1 MAEKKIIINR
11 SKCIGC
17 GSCVACGEGKIK
29 FIDGRAWAD
38 NSDHSQEAAQDIIDL
53 CPVDAISAGTEAE
66 YQQAYEQQGVQK
78 EEDEAEDC

>member
-1 MAEKKIIINR
+1 MADKKIIINR

-29 FIDGRAWAD
+29 FINGKAWSSDAD
-38 NSDHSQEAAQDIIDL
+38 YKEDEAQDIVDL
-53 CPVDAISAGTEAE
+53 CPVDAISSGTDAE
-66 YQQAYEQQGVQK
+66 YAKSYEEQEVKK